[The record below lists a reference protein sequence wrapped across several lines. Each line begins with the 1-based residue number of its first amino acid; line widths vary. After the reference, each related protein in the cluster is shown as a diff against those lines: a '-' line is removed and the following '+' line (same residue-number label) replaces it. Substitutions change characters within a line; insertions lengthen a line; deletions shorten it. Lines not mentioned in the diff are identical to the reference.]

1 VEPASLIGLILMLVG
16 VFVGMVIKGAD
27 PVALFTNVP
36 AILIVFLGSLGATMI
51 SHSMAE
57 NKTAV
62 KALKK
67 VFLPGTQPVAADAV
81 ERISELANQA
91 RSEGL
96 LALESEASS
105 NPDPFFRK
113 GLQLA
118 VDGTDAQTLQEI
130 MVAEIKAT
138 KERHKAAAGWFTQ
151 AGIFAPTFGII
162 GAVVG
167 LIAVL
172 SKLDDPS
179 KLGHGIGAAF
189 VATFWG
195 IFLAN
200 GLFLPFSN
208 KLKRLSADEMAYREL
223 TLQGIM
229 ALQAGTSPR
238 AVEEKLSGYLP
249 PSARKAS

>member
-1 VEPASLIGLILMLVG
+1 MEPASLIGLVLVLIG

-36 AILIVFLGSLGATMI
+36 ALLIVVVGTLGATFI

-57 NKTAV
+57 NKA
-62 KALKK
+62 ALKSMMK
-67 VFLPGTQPVAADAV
+67 VFKPSPLPVAADTVAT
-81 ERISELANQA
+81 ISELATQA

-138 KERHKAAAGWFTQ
+138 KERHKVCAGWFMQ
-151 AGIFAPTFGII
+151 AGVFCPTFGII

-179 KLGHGIGAAF
+179 KLGAGIGAAF

-200 GLFLPFSN
+200 AVFLPFSN
-208 KLKRLSADEMAYREL
+208 KLKRLSASEMAFREL
-223 TLQGIM
+223 TLHGIL
-229 ALQAGTSPR
+229 ALQSGTSPR
-238 AVEEKLSGYLP
+238 AVEEKLSGYLA
-249 PSARKAS
+249 PSERKAS